1 MLSDVFFK
9 HNYSSGYDEPKD
21 FFTEALIESS
31 TFDLGLGFFSS
42 SGIRSLSYGFA
53 LFIANGGKM
62 RVVMNHILSQED
74 KEVIER
80 GQKHLV
86 EDFESNI
93 LLDIK
98 KLVETLSKEDEQF
111 FRCLSY
117 LISIN
122 RIEFVATIST
132 KGGLGH
138 DKYGIFKDENGN
150 KVAFIG
156 SANFSQSALELNG
169 ETITVFTSPND
180 DKRIAEYQTLFDQ
193 SWENDTPHLIH
204 IPIEHVKTFIREKF
218 PETSLTNLLEEG
230 LNLRENIEGD
240 NNIPTEYCK
249 PVSRRILDKIES
261 KEQEPRF
268 PFPEERQIQIDAY
281 NAWIGNGKKGI
292 FAMATGSGKTVTA
305 LNCIRKQYKE
315 NGYYKA
321 IIVVPTQAL
330 AIQWE
335 HETKSFNFQNI
346 VSTHSDKD
354 WKNILSRYIT
364 RSLLDSTKSIILIT
378 TYATFNRNDIQSFL
392 KKVRGAET
400 FIYVA
405 DEAHN
410 IGSQNSLKHL
420 PEMINWRIGL
430 SATPERIYD
439 DLGSEKLYEF
449 FNSKPPKYT
458 YRYTMKQAIEEG
470 ILCHYDYYP
479 IFIELTSSEM
489 EEYERISD
497 QLRKYIDAD
506 TGKYKPDAEKLL
518 LKRKRI
524 IHKAENKKIAISDL
538 LEELKQKQKLDYTFV
553 FVPEGYEPDYSI
565 NDSYN
570 INQDDIH
577 IIDEYAQMFKEH
589 GYSYHKYISGLDD
602 APNILQNFA
611 DGDIQILLSMKCLD
625 EGVDIPRAEHAIFCS
640 STGNP
645 RQFVQRR
652 GRVLRKCKGK
662 EKAKIWDL
670 IVTPPNILD
679 ESNSIERN
687 LFFNEA
693 KRIINFAALADNQI
707 DILYGKLLTYCE
719 ALRINLFDLLDRENN
734 NYKCKHSIFRLDTH
748 VP

>member
-1 MLSDVFFK
+1 MLSDVHFK
-9 HNYSSGYDEPKD
+9 HSYTSGYDEPKD
-21 FFTEALIESS
+21 FFTEALIESCN
-31 TFDLGLGFFSS
+31 FDLGLGFFSS

-62 RVVMNHILSQED
+62 RVVMNHILSKED
-74 KEVIER
+74 KEVIEN
-80 GQKHLV
+80 GQKHLI
-86 EDFESNI
+86 EDFEDNI
-93 LLDIK
+93 LCDIK
-98 KLVETLSKEDEQF
+98 KLIETLSKEDEQF

-117 LISIN
+117 LISVD
-122 RIEFVATIST
+122 RIKFVATVST

-138 DKYGIFKDENGN
+138 DKYGIFKDEKGN

-180 DKRIAEYQTLFDQ
+180 DNRIAEYQTLFDQ

-204 IPIEHVKTFIREKF
+204 IPIENVKTFIREKF
-218 PETSLTNLLEEG
+218 PEASLTNLIEEG
-230 LNLRENIEGD
+230 INLRESIGMD
-240 NNIPTEYCK
+240 NDVPQKYYK
-249 PVSRRILDKIES
+249 PISKRILDKIEL

-268 PFPEERQIQIDAY
+268 PFPEERKIQIDAY
-281 NAWIGNGKKGI
+281 NAWIGNGKKGM

-330 AIQWE
+330 AMQWE

-354 WKNILSRYIT
+354 WKDVLSRYIT

-378 TYATFNRNDIQSFL
+378 TYATFNRNDIQLFL
-392 KKVRGAET
+392 KKVRGIET

-439 DLGSEKLYEF
+439 DLGTEKLYEF
-449 FNSKPPKYT
+449 FDSKPPKYT

-470 ILCHYDYYP
+470 ILCNYDYYP

-506 TGKYKPDAEKLL
+506 TGKYKPNAEKLL

-570 INQDDIH
+570 IDQDDIH

-602 APNILQNFA
+602 APSILQNFA

-662 EKAKIWDL
+662 EKARIWDL

-679 ESNSIERN
+679 ESNKIERN
-687 LFFNEA
+687 LFFNEV
-693 KRIINFAALADNQI
+693 KRIINFAALADNQV
-707 DILYGKLLTYCE
+707 DILYGNLLAYCE
-719 ALRINLFDLLDRENN
+719 ALKINLFDLLDKENN
-734 NYKCKHSIFRLDTH
+734 NYK
-748 VP
+748 

>member
-1 MLSDVFFK
+1 MLSDVHFK
-9 HNYSSGYDEPKD
+9 HSYTSGYDEPKD
-21 FFTEALIESS
+21 FFTEALIESCN
-31 TFDLGLGFFSS
+31 FDLGLGFFSS

-62 RVVMNHILSQED
+62 RVVMNHILSKED
-74 KEVIER
+74 KEVIENR
-80 GQKHLV
+80 QKHLI
-86 EDFESNI
+86 EDFEDNI
-93 LLDIK
+93 LCDIK
-98 KLVETLSKEDEQF
+98 KLIETLSKEDEQF

-117 LISIN
+117 LISVD
-122 RIEFVATIST
+122 RIKFVATVST

-138 DKYGIFKDENGN
+138 DKYGIFKDEKGN

-180 DKRIAEYQTLFDQ
+180 DNRIAEYQTLFDQ

-204 IPIEHVKTFIREKF
+204 IPIENVKTFIREKF
-218 PETSLTNLLEEG
+218 PEASLTNLIEEG
-230 LNLRENIEGD
+230 INLRESIGMD
-240 NNIPTEYCK
+240 NDVPQKYYK
-249 PVSRRILDKIES
+249 PISKRILDKIEL

-268 PFPEERQIQIDAY
+268 PFPEERKIQIDAY
-281 NAWIGNGKKGI
+281 NAWIGNGKKGM

-330 AIQWE
+330 AMQWE

-354 WKNILSRYIT
+354 WKDVLSRYIT

-378 TYATFNRNDIQSFL
+378 TYATFNRNDIQLFL
-392 KKVRGAET
+392 KKVRGIET

-439 DLGSEKLYEF
+439 DLGTEKLYEF
-449 FNSKPPKYT
+449 FDSKPPKYT

-470 ILCHYDYYP
+470 ILCNYDYYP

-506 TGKYKPDAEKLL
+506 TGKYKPNAEKLL

-570 INQDDIH
+570 IDQDDIH

-602 APNILQNFA
+602 APSILQNFA

-662 EKAKIWDL
+662 EKARIWDL

-679 ESNSIERN
+679 ESNKIERN
-687 LFFNEA
+687 LFFNEV
-693 KRIINFAALADNQI
+693 KRIVNFAALADNQV
-707 DILYGKLLTYCE
+707 DILYGNLLAYCE
-719 ALRINLFDLLDRENN
+719 ALKINLFDLLDKENN
-734 NYKCKHSIFRLDTH
+734 NYK
-748 VP
+748 

>member
-1 MLSDVFFK
+1 MLSDVHFK
-9 HNYSSGYDEPKD
+9 HSYTSGYDEPKD
-21 FFTEALIESS
+21 FFTEALIESCN
-31 TFDLGLGFFSS
+31 FDLGLGFFSS

-62 RVVMNHILSQED
+62 RVVMNHILSKED
-74 KEVIER
+74 KEVIEN
-80 GQKHLV
+80 GQKHLI
-86 EDFESNI
+86 EDFEDNI
-93 LLDIK
+93 LCDIK
-98 KLVETLSKEDEQF
+98 KLIETLSKEDEQF

-117 LISIN
+117 LISVD
-122 RIEFVATIST
+122 RIKFLATIST

-138 DKYGIFKDENGN
+138 DKYGIFKDEKGN

-180 DKRIAEYQTLFDQ
+180 DNRIAEYQTLFDQ

-204 IPIEHVKTFIREKF
+204 IPIEHVKTFISEKF
-218 PETSLTNLLEEG
+218 PEAPLTNLIEEG
-230 LNLRENIEGD
+230 INLRESIGMD
-240 NNIPTEYCK
+240 NDVPQKYYK
-249 PVSRRILDKIES
+249 PISKRILDKIEL

-268 PFPEERQIQIDAY
+268 PFPEERKIQIDAY
-281 NAWIGNGKKGI
+281 NAWIGNGKKGM

-335 HETKSFNFQNI
+335 HEAKSFNFQNI

-354 WKNILSRYIT
+354 WKDVLSRYIT
-364 RSLLDSTKSIILIT
+364 RSILDSTKSIILIT

-439 DLGSEKLYEF
+439 DLGTEKLYEF
-449 FNSKPPKYT
+449 FDSKPPKYT

-506 TGKYKPDAEKLL
+506 TGKYKLNAERLL

-570 INQDDIH
+570 IDQDDIH

-602 APNILQNFA
+602 APSILQNFA

-662 EKAKIWDL
+662 EKARIWDL

-679 ESNSIERN
+679 ESNKIERN
-687 LFFNEA
+687 LFFNEV
-693 KRIINFAALADNQI
+693 KRIVNFAALADNQI
-707 DILYGKLLTYCE
+707 DILYGNLLAYCE
-719 ALRINLFDLLDRENN
+719 TLKINLFDLLDKENN
-734 NYKCKHSIFRLDTH
+734 NYK
-748 VP
+748 

>member
-1 MLSDVFFK
+1 MLSDVHFK
-9 HNYSSGYDEPKD
+9 HSYTSGYDEPKD
-21 FFTEALIESS
+21 FFTEALIESYN
-31 TFDLGLGFFSS
+31 FDLGLGFFSS

-62 RVVMNHILSQED
+62 RVVMNHILSKED
-74 KEVIER
+74 KEVIEN
-80 GQKHLV
+80 GQKHLI
-86 EDFESNI
+86 EDFEDNI
-93 LLDIK
+93 LCDIK
-98 KLVETLSKEDEQF
+98 KLIETLSKEDEQF

-117 LISIN
+117 LISVD
-122 RIEFVATIST
+122 RIKFVATVST

-138 DKYGIFKDENGN
+138 DKYGIFKDEKGN

-180 DKRIAEYQTLFDQ
+180 DNRIAEYQTLFDQ

-204 IPIEHVKTFIREKF
+204 IPIENVKTFIREKF
-218 PETSLTNLLEEG
+218 PEASLTNLIEEG
-230 LNLRENIEGD
+230 INLRESIGMD
-240 NNIPTEYCK
+240 NDVPQKYYK
-249 PVSRRILDKIES
+249 PISKRILDKIEL

-268 PFPEERQIQIDAY
+268 PFPEERKIQIDAY
-281 NAWIGNGKKGI
+281 NAWIGNGKKGM

-335 HETKSFNFQNI
+335 HEAKSFNFQNI

-354 WKNILSRYIT
+354 WKDVLSRYIT

-378 TYATFNRNDIQSFL
+378 TYATFNRNDIQLFL
-392 KKVRGAET
+392 KKVRGIET

-439 DLGSEKLYEF
+439 DLGTEKLYEF
-449 FNSKPPKYT
+449 FDSKPPKYT

-506 TGKYKPDAEKLL
+506 TGKYKPNAERLL

-570 INQDDIH
+570 IDQDDIH

-602 APNILQNFA
+602 APSILQNFA

-662 EKAKIWDL
+662 EKARIWDL

-679 ESNSIERN
+679 ESNKIERN
-687 LFFNEA
+687 LFFNEV
-693 KRIINFAALADNQI
+693 KRIVNFAALADNQI
-707 DILYGKLLTYCE
+707 DILYGNLLAYCE
-719 ALRINLFDLLDRENN
+719 TLKINLFDLLDKENN
-734 NYKCKHSIFRLDTH
+734 NYK
-748 VP
+748 

>member
-1 MLSDVFFK
+1 MLSDVHFK
-9 HNYSSGYDEPKD
+9 HSYTSGYDEPKD
-21 FFTEALIESS
+21 FFTEALIESYN
-31 TFDLGLGFFSS
+31 FDLGLGFFSS

-62 RVVMNHILSQED
+62 RVVMNHILSKED
-74 KEVIER
+74 KEVIEN
-80 GQKHLV
+80 GQKHLI
-86 EDFESNI
+86 EDFEDNI
-93 LLDIK
+93 LCDIK
-98 KLVETLSKEDEQF
+98 KLIETLSKEDEQF

-117 LISIN
+117 LISVD
-122 RIEFVATIST
+122 RIKFVATVST

-138 DKYGIFKDENGN
+138 DKYGIFKDEKGN

-156 SANFSQSALELNG
+156 SANFSQSALDLNG

-180 DKRIAEYQTLFDQ
+180 DNRIAEYQTLFDQ

-204 IPIEHVKTFIREKF
+204 IPIENVKTFIREKF
-218 PETSLTNLLEEG
+218 PEASLTNLIEEG
-230 LNLRENIEGD
+230 INLRESIGMD
-240 NNIPTEYCK
+240 NDVPQKYYK
-249 PVSRRILDKIES
+249 PISKRIIDKIEL

-268 PFPEERQIQIDAY
+268 PFPEERKIQIDAY
-281 NAWIGNGKKGI
+281 NAWIGNGKKGM

-330 AIQWE
+330 AMQWE

-354 WKNILSRYIT
+354 WKYVLSRYIT

-378 TYATFNRNDIQSFL
+378 TYATFNRNDIQLFL
-392 KKVRGAET
+392 KKVRGIET

-439 DLGSEKLYEF
+439 DLGTEKLYEF
-449 FNSKPPKYT
+449 FDSKPPKYT
-458 YRYTMKQAIEEG
+458 YKYTMKQAIEEG

-506 TGKYKPDAEKLL
+506 TGKYKPNAEKLL

-570 INQDDIH
+570 IDQDDIH

-602 APNILQNFA
+602 APSILQNFA

-662 EKAKIWDL
+662 EKARIWDL

-679 ESNSIERN
+679 ESNKIERN
-687 LFFNEA
+687 LFFNEV
-693 KRIINFAALADNQI
+693 KRIVNFAALADNQI
-707 DILYGKLLTYCE
+707 DILYGNLLAYCE
-719 ALRINLFDLLDRENN
+719 TLKINLFDLLDKENN
-734 NYKCKHSIFRLDTH
+734 NYK
-748 VP
+748 

>member
-589 GYSYHKYISGLDD
+589 GYSYHKYMSGLDD

-687 LFFNEA
+687 LFFNEV

-734 NYKCKHSIFRLDTH
+734 NYK
-748 VP
+748 

>member
-9 HNYSSGYDEPKD
+9 HSYSSGYDEPKD

-53 LFIANGGKM
+53 LFIANDGKM

-74 KEVIER
+74 KEIIEK

-86 EDFESNI
+86 EDFENHI
-93 LLDIK
+93 LFDIK

-122 RIEFVATIST
+122 RIEFVATVST

-138 DKYGIFKDENGN
+138 DKYGIFKDEKGN

-169 ETITVFTSPND
+169 ETITVFTSPDD
-180 DKRIAEYQTLFDQ
+180 DKRIAEYQALFDQ
-193 SWENDTPHLIH
+193 SWENDTPHLVH

-218 PETSLTNLLEEG
+218 PKTSLTNLLEEG
-230 LNLRENIEGD
+230 INLRENIGID
-240 NNIPTEYCK
+240 NNIPAKYCK
-249 PVSRRILDKIES
+249 PISRRILDKIEF
-261 KEQEPRF
+261 KELEPRF
-268 PFPEERQIQIDAY
+268 PFPEERRIQIDAY
-281 NAWIGNGKKGI
+281 SAWIENGKKGI

-335 HETKSFNFQNI
+335 HETKSFNYQNI

-392 KKVRGAET
+392 KKVRGVET

-410 IGSQNSLKHL
+410 IGSQNSLNHL

-538 LEELKQKQKLDYTFV
+538 LEELRQKQKLDYTFV

-570 INQDDIH
+570 INQDDVH

-602 APNILQNFA
+602 APSILQNFA

-687 LFFNEA
+687 LFLNEV

-707 DILYGKLLTYCE
+707 DILYGKLLAYCE
-719 ALRINLFDLLDRENN
+719 ALRINLFDLLDKENN
-734 NYKCKHSIFRLDTH
+734 NYK
-748 VP
+748 

>member
-74 KEVIER
+74 KEVIEI
-80 GQKHLV
+80 GQNHLV

-687 LFFNEA
+687 LFFNEV

-734 NYKCKHSIFRLDTH
+734 NYK
-748 VP
+748 

>member
-9 HNYSSGYDEPKD
+9 HSYSSGYDEPKD

-74 KEVIER
+74 KEIIEK

-86 EDFESNI
+86 EDFENHI
-93 LLDIK
+93 LFDIK

-122 RIEFVATIST
+122 RIEFVATVST

-138 DKYGIFKDENGN
+138 DKYGIFKDEKGN

-169 ETITVFTSPND
+169 ETITVFTSPDD
-180 DKRIAEYQTLFDQ
+180 DKRIAEYQALFDQ
-193 SWENDTPHLIH
+193 SWENDTPHLVH

-218 PETSLTNLLEEG
+218 PKTSLTNLLEEG
-230 LNLRENIEGD
+230 INLRENIGID
-240 NNIPTEYCK
+240 NNIPAKYCK
-249 PVSRRILDKIES
+249 PISRRILDKIEF
-261 KEQEPRF
+261 KELEPRF
-268 PFPEERQIQIDAY
+268 PFPEERRIQIDAY
-281 NAWIGNGKKGI
+281 SAWIENGKKGI

-335 HETKSFNFQNI
+335 HETKSFNYQNI

-392 KKVRGAET
+392 KKVRGVET

-410 IGSQNSLKHL
+410 IGSQNSLNHL

-538 LEELKQKQKLDYTFV
+538 LEELRQKQKLDYTFV

-570 INQDDIH
+570 INQDDVH

-602 APNILQNFA
+602 APSILQNFA

-687 LFFNEA
+687 LFLNEV
-693 KRIINFAALADNQI
+693 KRIINFAALADNV
-707 DILYGKLLTYCE
+707 
-719 ALRINLFDLLDRENN
+719 
-734 NYKCKHSIFRLDTH
+734 SIR
-748 VP
+748 

>member
-1 MLSDVFFK
+1 MLSDVHFK
-9 HNYSSGYDEPKD
+9 HSYTSGYDEPKD
-21 FFTEALIESS
+21 FFTEALIESCN
-31 TFDLGLGFFSS
+31 FDLGLGFFSS

-62 RVVMNHILSQED
+62 RVVMNHILSKED
-74 KEVIER
+74 KEVIEN
-80 GQKHLV
+80 GQKHLI
-86 EDFESNI
+86 EDFEDNI
-93 LLDIK
+93 LCDIK
-98 KLVETLSKEDEQF
+98 KLIETLSKEDEQF

-117 LISIN
+117 LISVD
-122 RIEFVATIST
+122 RIKFLATVST

-138 DKYGIFKDENGN
+138 DKYGIFKDEKGN

-169 ETITVFTSPND
+169 ETITVFSSPND
-180 DKRIAEYQTLFDQ
+180 DNRIAEYQTLFDQ

-218 PETSLTNLLEEG
+218 PEAPLTNLIEEG
-230 LNLRENIEGD
+230 INLRESIGMD
-240 NNIPTEYCK
+240 NDVPQKYYK
-249 PVSRRILDKIES
+249 PISKRILDKIEL

-268 PFPEERQIQIDAY
+268 PFPEERKIQIDAY
-281 NAWIGNGKKGI
+281 NAWIGNGKKGM

-321 IIVVPTQAL
+321 IIVVPTQSL

-335 HETKSFNFQNI
+335 HEAKSFNFQNI

-354 WKNILSRYIT
+354 WKDVLSRYIT

-439 DLGSEKLYEF
+439 DLGTEKLYEF
-449 FNSKPPKYT
+449 FDSKPPKYT

-506 TGKYKPDAEKLL
+506 TGKYKPNAERLL

-570 INQDDIH
+570 IDQDDIH

-602 APNILQNFA
+602 APSILQNFA

-662 EKAKIWDL
+662 EKARIWDL

-679 ESNSIERN
+679 ESNKIERN
-687 LFFNEA
+687 LFFNEV
-693 KRIINFAALADNQI
+693 KRIVNFAALADNQI
-707 DILYGKLLTYCE
+707 DILYGNLLAYCE
-719 ALRINLFDLLDRENN
+719 ALKINLFDLLDKENN
-734 NYKCKHSIFRLDTH
+734 NYK
-748 VP
+748 

>member
-1 MLSDVFFK
+1 MLSDVHFK
-9 HNYSSGYDEPKD
+9 HSYTSGYDEPKD
-21 FFTEALIESS
+21 FFTEALIESCN
-31 TFDLGLGFFSS
+31 FDLGLGFFSS

-62 RVVMNHILSQED
+62 RVVMNHILSKED
-74 KEVIER
+74 KEVIEN
-80 GQKHLV
+80 GQKHLI
-86 EDFESNI
+86 EDFEDNI
-93 LLDIK
+93 LCDIK
-98 KLVETLSKEDEQF
+98 KLIETLSKEDEQF

-117 LISIN
+117 LISVD
-122 RIEFVATIST
+122 RIKFLATVST

-138 DKYGIFKDENGN
+138 DKYGIFKDEKGN

-169 ETITVFTSPND
+169 ETITVFSSPND
-180 DKRIAEYQTLFDQ
+180 DNRIAEYQTLFDQ

-218 PETSLTNLLEEG
+218 PEAPLTNLIEEG
-230 LNLRENIEGD
+230 INLRESIGMD
-240 NNIPTEYCK
+240 NDVPQKYYK
-249 PVSRRILDKIES
+249 PISKRILDKIEL

-268 PFPEERQIQIDAY
+268 PFPEERKIQIDAY
-281 NAWIGNGKKGI
+281 NAWIGNGKKGM

-335 HETKSFNFQNI
+335 HEAKSFNFQNI

-354 WKNILSRYIT
+354 WKDVLSRYIT

-439 DLGSEKLYEF
+439 DLGTEKLYEF
-449 FNSKPPKYT
+449 FDSKPPKYT

-506 TGKYKPDAEKLL
+506 TGKYKPNAERLL

-570 INQDDIH
+570 IDQDDIH

-602 APNILQNFA
+602 APSILQNFA

-662 EKAKIWDL
+662 EKARIWDL

-679 ESNSIERN
+679 ESNKIERN
-687 LFFNEA
+687 LFFNEV
-693 KRIINFAALADNQI
+693 KRIVNFAALADNQI
-707 DILYGKLLTYCE
+707 DILYGNLLAYCE
-719 ALRINLFDLLDRENN
+719 ALKINLFDLLDKENN
-734 NYKCKHSIFRLDTH
+734 NYK
-748 VP
+748 

>member
-1 MLSDVFFK
+1 MLSDVHFK
-9 HNYSSGYDEPKD
+9 HSYTSGYDEPKD
-21 FFTEALIESS
+21 FFTEALIESCN
-31 TFDLGLGFFSS
+31 FDLGLGFFSS

-62 RVVMNHILSQED
+62 RVVMNHILSKED
-74 KEVIER
+74 KEVIEN
-80 GQKHLV
+80 GQKHLI
-86 EDFESNI
+86 EDFEDNI
-93 LLDIK
+93 LCDIK
-98 KLVETLSKEDEQF
+98 KLIETLSKEDEQF

-117 LISIN
+117 LISVD
-122 RIEFVATIST
+122 RIKFLATIST

-138 DKYGIFKDENGN
+138 DKYGIFKDEKGN

-169 ETITVFTSPND
+169 ETITVFTSPIFDN
-180 DKRIAEYQTLFDQ
+180 RIAEYQTLFDQ

-218 PETSLTNLLEEG
+218 PEAPLTNLIEEG
-230 LNLRENIEGD
+230 INLRESIGMD
-240 NNIPTEYCK
+240 NDVPQKYYK
-249 PVSRRILDKIES
+249 PISKRILDKIEL

-268 PFPEERQIQIDAY
+268 PFPEERKIQIDAY
-281 NAWIGNGKKGI
+281 NAWIGNGKKGM

-335 HETKSFNFQNI
+335 HEAKSFNFQNI

-354 WKNILSRYIT
+354 WKDVLSRYIT
-364 RSLLDSTKSIILIT
+364 RSILDSTKSIILIT

-439 DLGSEKLYEF
+439 DLGTEKLYEF
-449 FNSKPPKYT
+449 FDSKPPKYT

-506 TGKYKPDAEKLL
+506 TGKYKLNAERLL

-570 INQDDIH
+570 IDQDDIH
-577 IIDEYAQMFKEH
+577 ITPEYAQMFKEH

-602 APNILQNFA
+602 APSILQNFA

-662 EKAKIWDL
+662 EKARIWDL

-679 ESNSIERN
+679 ESNKIERN
-687 LFFNEA
+687 LFFNEV
-693 KRIINFAALADNQI
+693 KRIVNFAALADNQI
-707 DILYGKLLTYCE
+707 DILYGNLLAYCE
-719 ALRINLFDLLDRENN
+719 TLKINLFDLLDKENN
-734 NYKCKHSIFRLDTH
+734 NYK
-748 VP
+748 